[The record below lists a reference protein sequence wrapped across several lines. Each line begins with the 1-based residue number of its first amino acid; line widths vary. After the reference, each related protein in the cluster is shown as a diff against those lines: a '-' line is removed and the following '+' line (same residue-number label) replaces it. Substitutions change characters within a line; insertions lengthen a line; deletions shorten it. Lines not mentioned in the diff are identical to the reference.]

1 MEKLYNKVSQYRGG
15 IGKMFRKNTTKIIWK
30 DDMKVLRV
38 NMSKLK
44 IIIEDFPEEWK
55 LFGGRRL
62 IAEIC
67 NKEINPKCFPLGE
80 KNKLIITGGTL
91 AGYGIPMADR
101 LSVGGKS
108 PLTGGIKESN
118 SGGTAIQK
126 LSKLGIRTI
135 IIEGLPLTD
144 DFYILYISKEK
155 IELIN
160 TRGYKKLGNHELV
173 QEMIKKFYD
182 DVSTISI
189 GPAGEMKMSIA
200 GVFVSDTKYHLRAA
214 ARGGMGAVMGSKG
227 LKAIVIKNNG
237 TYKPNISNKEEFIK
251 ARREFIKKIMNN
263 PETGVKYPKYGTAA
277 SVQVKNNQGALATYN
292 FTRGSF
298 EKANLIDG
306 DALFKLIEERKG
318 VGQHSHGCMSGCI
331 IKCGNI
337 IPDKEGN
344 FLSENLEFETLGMLG
359 SNLGIGNLDT
369 IAKLNYE
376 CNNIG
381 IDTIETG
388 AAIGIA
394 LSCGV
399 TNFGEEKEIFKII
412 NRDIRNG
419 TFLGQILGSGST
431 ITAQVFKTSR
441 VPAVKGQSINATDP
455 RAHKERAITLSMSTM
470 GGDHTF
476 GMTRSTIP
484 PHESSGHMPIARLV
498 HVKMAAYESL
508 GFCQVSLVGIEFEL
522 KYAVNF
528 INAIFD
534 LNKDTKWL
542 EQYGKEVILG
552 ERKFNFAAGF
562 SEEDDKLPDF
572 FKEEKLPPFN
582 LVVDLPEEEYKLY
595 WDKSF
600 WGNS

>member
-1 MEKLYNKVSQYRGG
+1 M
-15 IGKMFRKNTTKIIWK
+15 KI
-30 DDMKVLRV
+30 LRV

-44 IIIEDFPEEWK
+44 TLIEDLPEEWK

-62 IAEIC
+62 VAEIC
-67 NKEINPKCFPLGE
+67 NKEVKPKCLPLGDE
-80 KNKLIITGGTL
+80 NKLIITGGAL

-118 SGGTAIQK
+118 AGGITIQS

-135 IIEGLPLTD
+135 IIEGQPSTN
-144 DFYILYISKEK
+144 DFYILYISKDK
-155 IELIN
+155 TELIN
-160 TRGYKKLGNHELV
+160 ANVYKKLGNHELIK
-173 QEMIKKFYD
+173 EIRKKFNN
-182 DVSTISI
+182 DVSTVSI

-200 GVFVSDTKYHLRAA
+200 SVFASDTKWQLRAA

-227 LKAIVIKNNG
+227 LKAIVIENNG
-237 TYKPNISNKEEFIK
+237 TYKPNISNKEEFNS
-251 ARREFIKKIMNN
+251 ARREFIKKIMTH
-263 PETGVKYPKYGTAA
+263 PETAERYPKYGTAA
-277 SVQVKNNQGALATYN
+277 TLQIKNNQGALPTYN

-318 VGQHSHGCMSGCI
+318 VGQHSHACMAGCI

-344 FLSENLEFETLGMLG
+344 FLTASLEFETLGLLG
-359 SNLGIGNLDT
+359 SNLGISNLDT

-394 LSCGV
+394 LSCGIA
-399 TNFGEEKEIFKII
+399 NFGEEKEIFKII
-412 NRDIRNG
+412 NKDIRNG
-419 TFLGQILGSGST
+419 TVLGQLLGSGCT
-431 ITAQVFKTSR
+431 LTAQVFKTSR
-441 VPAVKGQSINATDP
+441 VPAVKGQSINASDP
-455 RAHKERAITLSMSTM
+455 RAHKERAITHSMSTM
-470 GGDHTF
+470 GADHTF
-476 GMTRSTIP
+476 GVTRSRIH
-484 PHESSGHMPIARLV
+484 PHESNGHMQIARLA
-498 HVKMAAYESL
+498 HVKMAGYESL
-508 GFCQVSLVGIEFEL
+508 GFCQMSLTGIEFEL
-522 KYAVNF
+522 KYAVNL

-542 EQYGKEVILG
+542 EQYGKEVILE

-562 SEEDDKLPDF
+562 SEEDDKIPDF
-572 FKEEKLPPFN
+572 FKEEKLPPYN
-582 LVVDLPEEEYKLY
+582 LVVDVPEKEYKSY

-600 WGNS
+600 WENS